1 MKRSAALLLAILCS
15 TGYAQNPLTA
25 AVQSISNTGVFAFGG
40 VGFIGK
46 TSQGEIDFRVI
57 ESQPPTVALEEF
69 EKIYAAGDAEAKSY
83 ALVGIRQLDKKRF
96 NELLQS
102 LQDSP
107 QKVMT
112 MQGCILQKQK
122 LVDVAKTIGAGG
134 YDGYLKAR

>member
-1 MKRSAALLLAILCS
+1 MQ
-15 TGYAQNPLTA
+15 G
-25 AVQSISNTGVFAFGG
+25 ISNTGVFAFGG

-83 ALVGIRQLDKKRF
+83 ALVGIRQFDRKRF

-102 LQDSP
+102 LQGSE
-107 QKVMT
+107 QRVMT

-122 LVDVAKTIGAGG
+122 LVDVAKTIDAGG
-134 YDGYLKAR
+134 YDTYLKARP